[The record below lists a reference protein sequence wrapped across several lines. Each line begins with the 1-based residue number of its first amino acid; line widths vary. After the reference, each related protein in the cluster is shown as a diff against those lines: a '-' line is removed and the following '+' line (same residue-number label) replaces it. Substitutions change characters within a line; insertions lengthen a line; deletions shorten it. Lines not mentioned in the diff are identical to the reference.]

1 MEFVNSI
8 FQILLTSVIQ
18 LFSLIGIII
27 VIGFLLGYLESLTR
41 MYWSRAF
48 GRKGFLLTAWIG
60 VPIHELG
67 HAIMCVLFRHKIVAT
82 QFFPTDTSQGA
93 LGYVQHQYNQKSV
106 YQRIGNF
113 FIGIGP
119 IISGITA
126 LILLMRYFVPDSYF
140 LFHTTLEKT
149 IATTSINIEMVQNML
164 LSTFVLLKSLFTISN
179 VLNPSFW
186 LFLFIAICISAH
198 IALSKPAIKE
208 SIDGVTVMFIVLFL
222 FIAICISAHIALSKP
237 DIKGSIDGVIVMF
250 IVLFL
255 FNIIAGLFQYDSN
268 QLIGKVMKYNMYL
281 IAFSSVALL
290 FSCIS
295 TLVSFGFYKIRGGRS
310 L

>member
-1 MEFVNSI
+1 MELVNSI

-18 LFSLIGIII
+18 LFSLIGVII

-93 LGYVQHQYNQKSV
+93 LGYVQHQYNHKSV

-126 LILLMRYFVPDSYF
+126 LILFNALFRTKFIFFISYNSRKKQSLLLLLM
-140 LFHTTLEKT
+140 
-149 IATTSINIEMVQNML
+149 
-164 LSTFVLLKSLFTISN
+164 
-179 VLNPSFW
+179 
-186 LFLFIAICISAH
+186 
-198 IALSKPAIKE
+198 
-208 SIDGVTVMFIVLFL
+208 
-222 FIAICISAHIALSKP
+222 
-237 DIKGSIDGVIVMF
+237 
-250 IVLFL
+250 
-255 FNIIAGLFQYDSN
+255 
-268 QLIGKVMKYNMYL
+268 
-281 IAFSSVALL
+281 
-290 FSCIS
+290 
-295 TLVSFGFYKIRGGRS
+295 
-310 L
+310 

>member
-1 MEFVNSI
+1 
-8 FQILLTSVIQ
+8 
-18 LFSLIGIII
+18 
-27 VIGFLLGYLESLTR
+27 
-41 MYWSRAF
+41 
-48 GRKGFLLTAWIG
+48 
-60 VPIHELG
+60 
-67 HAIMCVLFRHKIVAT
+67 MCLLFRHKIVAT

-93 LGYVQHQYNQKSV
+93 LGYVQHQYNQKSI

-126 LILLMRYFVPDSYF
+126 LILLMRYFVPESYS
-140 LFHTTLEKT
+140 LFNTTLETT
-149 IATTSINIEMVQNML
+149 IASTSINLDMIQNMF
-164 LSTFVLLKSLFTISN
+164 LSTFFLLKSLFTMSN
-179 VLNPSFW
+179 LLTPSFW
-186 LFLFIAICISAH
+186 
-198 IALSKPAIKE
+198 
-208 SIDGVTVMFIVLFL
+208 LFL

-250 IVLFL
+250 IILFL

-268 QLIGKVMKYNMYL
+268 QLIGKMMKYNMYL

-295 TLVSFGFYKIRGGRS
+295 TLVSFGFYKMRRGRS

>member
-8 FQILLTSVIQ
+8 FQTLLTSVIQ
-18 LFSLIGIII
+18 LFSLIGVII
-27 VIGFLLGYLESLTR
+27 VIGFILGYLESLTR
-41 MYWSRAF
+41 TYWSRAF

-60 VPIHELG
+60 VPVHELG
-67 HAIMCVLFRHKIVAT
+67 HAIMCLLFRHKIVAT

-93 LGYVQHQYNQKSV
+93 LGYVQHQYNQKSI

-126 LILLMRYFVPDSYF
+126 LILLMRYFVPASYY
-140 LFHTTLEKT
+140 LFNTNLETTVT
-149 IATTSINIEMVQNML
+149 STSINLDMIQNMF
-164 LSTFVLLKSLFTISN
+164 LSTFFLLKSLFTMSN
-179 VLNPSFW
+179 LLTPSFW
-186 LFLFIAICISAH
+186 
-198 IALSKPAIKE
+198 
-208 SIDGVTVMFIVLFL
+208 LFL

-237 DIKGSIDGVIVMF
+237 DIKGSIDGIIVMF

-268 QLIGKVMKYNMYL
+268 QLIGKMMKYNMYL

-295 TLVSFGFYKIRGGRS
+295 TLVSFVFYKMRGGRS
-310 L
+310 F

>member
-1 MEFVNSI
+1 MKTVEFVNSI
-8 FQILLTSVIQ
+8 FQTLLTSVIQ
-18 LFSLIGIII
+18 LFSLIGVII
-27 VIGFLLGYLESLTR
+27 VIGFILGYLESLTR
-41 MYWSRAF
+41 TYWSRAF

-67 HAIMCVLFRHKIVAT
+67 HAIMCLVFRHKIIAT

-93 LGYVQHQYNQKSV
+93 LGYVQHQYNQKSI

-126 LILLMRYFVPDSYF
+126 LILLMRYFVPVSYS
-140 LFHTTLEKT
+140 LFNTNLETTV
-149 IATTSINIEMVQNML
+149 ASTSINLDMIQNMF
-164 LSTFVLLKSLFTISN
+164 LSTFFLLKSLFTMSN
-179 VLNPSFW
+179 LLTPSFW
-186 LFLFIAICISAH
+186 
-198 IALSKPAIKE
+198 
-208 SIDGVTVMFIVLFL
+208 LFL

-250 IVLFL
+250 ILLFL

-268 QLIGKVMKYNMYL
+268 QLIGKMMKYNMYL

-295 TLVSFGFYKIRGGRS
+295 TLVSFGFYKMRRGRS

>member
-8 FQILLTSVIQ
+8 FQTLLTSVIQ
-18 LFSLIGIII
+18 LFSLIGVII
-27 VIGFLLGYLESLTR
+27 VIGFILGYLESLTR
-41 MYWSRAF
+41 TYWSRAF

-60 VPIHELG
+60 VPVHELG
-67 HAIMCVLFRHKIVAT
+67 HAIMCLVFRHKIIAT
-82 QFFPTDTSQGA
+82 QFFPTDISQGA
-93 LGYVQHQYNQKSV
+93 LGYVQHQYNQKSI

-126 LILLMRYFVPDSYF
+126 LILLMRYFVPESYS
-140 LFHTTLEKT
+140 LFNTTLETT
-149 IATTSINIEMVQNML
+149 IASTSINLDMIQNMF
-164 LSTFVLLKSLFTISN
+164 LSTFFLLKSLFTMSN
-179 VLNPSFW
+179 LLTPSFW
-186 LFLFIAICISAH
+186 
-198 IALSKPAIKE
+198 
-208 SIDGVTVMFIVLFL
+208 LFL

-250 IVLFL
+250 IILFL

-290 FSCIS
+290 FSSIS
-295 TLVSFGFYKIRGGRS
+295 TLVSFGFYKMRGGRS

>member
-8 FQILLTSVIQ
+8 FQTLLTSVIQ
-18 LFSLIGIII
+18 LFSLIGVII
-27 VIGFLLGYLESLTR
+27 VIGFILGYLESLTR
-41 MYWSRAF
+41 TYWSRAF

-60 VPIHELG
+60 VPVHELG
-67 HAIMCVLFRHKIVAT
+67 HVIMCLVFRHKIIAT

-93 LGYVQHQYNQKSV
+93 LGYVQHQYNQKSI

-126 LILLMRYFVPDSYF
+126 LILLMRYFVPDSYS
-140 LFHTTLEKT
+140 LFNTNLEKT
-149 IATTSINIEMVQNML
+149 VTSTSINLDMIQNMF
-164 LSTFVLLKSLFTISN
+164 LSTFFLLKSLFTMSN
-179 VLNPSFW
+179 LLTPSFW
-186 LFLFIAICISAH
+186 
-198 IALSKPAIKE
+198 
-208 SIDGVTVMFIVLFL
+208 LFL

-250 IVLFL
+250 ILLFL

-268 QLIGKVMKYNMYL
+268 QLIGKMMKYNMYL

-295 TLVSFGFYKIRGGRS
+295 TLVSFGFYKMRRGRS

>member
-8 FQILLTSVIQ
+8 FQTLLTSVIQ
-18 LFSLIGIII
+18 LFSLIGVII
-27 VIGFLLGYLESLTR
+27 VIGFILGYLESLTR
-41 MYWSRAF
+41 TYWSRAF

-60 VPIHELG
+60 VPVHELG
-67 HAIMCVLFRHKIVAT
+67 HAIMCLVFRHKIVAT

-93 LGYVQHQYNQKSV
+93 LGYVQHQYNQKSI

-126 LILLMRYFVPDSYF
+126 LILLMRYFVPASYS
-140 LFHTTLEKT
+140 LFNTNLETTV
-149 IATTSINIEMVQNML
+149 ASTSINLDMIQNMF
-164 LSTFVLLKSLFTISN
+164 LSTFFLLKSLFTMSN
-179 VLNPSFW
+179 LLTPSFW
-186 LFLFIAICISAH
+186 
-198 IALSKPAIKE
+198 
-208 SIDGVTVMFIVLFL
+208 LFL

-250 IVLFL
+250 ILLFL

-268 QLIGKVMKYNMYL
+268 QLIGKMMKYNMYL

-295 TLVSFGFYKIRGGRS
+295 TLVSFGFYKMRRGRS